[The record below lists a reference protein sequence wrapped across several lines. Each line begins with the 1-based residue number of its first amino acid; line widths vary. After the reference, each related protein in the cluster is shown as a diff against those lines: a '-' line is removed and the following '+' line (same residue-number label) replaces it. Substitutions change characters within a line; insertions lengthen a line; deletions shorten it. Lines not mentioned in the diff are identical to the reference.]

1 MKFSTKAFAFKLDMY
16 SGVCVYIVHHHYA
29 RVNSAL
35 VLIPTMRKLFT
46 REKCKLIGEN
56 LWSIASPES
65 SSNFQF
71 KYVPLPE
78 NLNVV
83 LVLPIQSIN

>member
-1 MKFSTKAFAFKLDMY
+1 MKFSTKAFAFKLDRY
-16 SGVCVYIVHHHYA
+16 VVLCVYIVHHHYA

-78 NLNVV
+78 KNVV

>member
-1 MKFSTKAFAFKLDMY
+1 MKFSTKAFAFKLDRY
-16 SGVCVYIVHHHYA
+16 VVLCVYIVHA

>member
-1 MKFSTKAFAFKLDMY
+1 MCIV
-16 SGVCVYIVHHHYA
+16 VCVYIVHA